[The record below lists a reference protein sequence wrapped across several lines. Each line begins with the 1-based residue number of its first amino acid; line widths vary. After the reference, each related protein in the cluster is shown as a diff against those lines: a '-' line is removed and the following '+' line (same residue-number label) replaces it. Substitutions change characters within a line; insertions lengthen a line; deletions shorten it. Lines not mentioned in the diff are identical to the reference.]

1 MDYWMYKDYLAHHG
15 VKGQS
20 WGKRRFQNI
29 DGILTPEGRQRYGIG
44 PALMSGARNLSNLIN
59 KRNSKTIAS
68 TKNYSVRNY
77 NNHYIGLDSNKNLG
91 GKQDNST
98 LFGLGKV
105 DDRNRYY
112 AERYTGEEDKDYY
125 DKQIGKVCLQSYSQE
140 GYKVFQVTFGNNI
153 KNSKVSD
160 HPQNVAIGKDV
171 INNMARLSKTAT
183 QQNNGHNQLESLQ
196 SIKGKVAPATTI
208 VANPTTATPA
218 PAKKTSTQKVNA
230 PTKDYSYANTKQVTK
245 KVNTGAGVAT
255 VQFKTSTKS
264 SGNTTADME
273 QEKGKKSKTKTSK

>member
-20 WGKRRFQNI
+20 WGNRRFQNA
-29 DGILTPEGRQRYGIG
+29 DGTLTPEGRQRYGIG
-44 PALMSGARNLSNLIN
+44 PALMTGARSLSNLIS
-59 KRNSKTIAS
+59 KRNNKTIAS

-77 NNHYIGLDSNKNLG
+77 NDHYIGLDSNKNFG
-91 GKQDNST
+91 DKYDTST

-105 DDRNRYY
+105 DDLNRYY

-125 DKQIGKVCLQSYSQE
+125 DKQIGKVRLQSFSQE
-140 GYKVFQVTFGNNI
+140 GYKVFQVTFGTNVR
-153 KNSKVSD
+153 NSKVSD
-160 HPQNVAIGKDV
+160 HPQSVAIGKDV
-171 INNMARLSKTAT
+171 IENMARLSKTAT
-183 QQNNGHNQLESLQ
+183 PKNNGHNQLEA
-196 SIKGKVAPATTI
+196 IKSKAAPATTI
-208 VANPTTATPA
+208 VANPTTTAPA

-273 QEKGKKSKTKTSK
+273 QEKGKKTKTKTSK